1 MTWKY
6 KLKKPF
12 PPKLLWFDVLLQRWS
27 NCMVPVVIMKKR
39 FMDIFETESG
49 HVDQTGLNL

>member
-39 FMDIFETESG
+39 FVDIFETESG